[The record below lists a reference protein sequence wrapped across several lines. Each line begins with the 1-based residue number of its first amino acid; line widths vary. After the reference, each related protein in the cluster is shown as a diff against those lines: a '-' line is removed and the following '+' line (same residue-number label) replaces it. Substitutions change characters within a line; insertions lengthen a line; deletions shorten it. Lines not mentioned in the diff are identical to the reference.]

1 MLGEPNRKLL
11 SILTAILEPIARF
24 CVRRT
29 LTVQDFEECAKQAFI
44 LAAREE
50 CEAKGDKVTLS
61 RLSAITGLHRRD
73 VSRIQ
78 VDRETKDSTQ
88 NVPLR
93 VVGLWLTDRHC
104 TTEAGAP
111 RQLSFGNEGSEFSR
125 LVERVSKNIH
135 AGSVLAELERLE
147 IVKRRGEFLKLR
159 RREFELRGD
168 AVQVLQCLARDTNY
182 LFTAVEENLCA
193 TQSPPNLH
201 ATTEY
206 DHIPEMSRAAVQKW
220 ILRQGALFH
229 QRLRRLLAKH
239 DQEFKRAEGAGKTIR
254 VSVGTFSTVSDSGQ
268 K

>member
-1 MLGEPNRKLL
+1 M
-11 SILTAILEPIARF
+11 
-24 CVRRT
+24 
-29 LTVQDFEECAKQAFI
+29 QDFEECAKQAFI

-50 CEAKGDKVTLS
+50 CEHKGDKVTLS

-78 VDRETKDSTQ
+78 VSRETKDSAQ

-104 TTEAGAP
+104 TTKAGAP
-111 RQLSFGNEGSEFSR
+111 RQLSFGNEASEFSQ

-147 IVKRRGEFLKLR
+147 IVQRRGEFLKLKR
-159 RREFELRGD
+159 RGFEPRGD
-168 AVQVLQCLARDTNY
+168 ALQVLQYLAQDTGD
-182 LFTAVEENLCA
+182 LFTAVEGNLA
-193 TQSPPNLH
+193 SPAAPPNLH

-206 DHIPEMSRAAVQKW
+206 DHIPRSKQAKVQKW

-229 QRLRRLLAKH
+229 QRLRKFLAAH
-239 DQEFKRAEGAGKTIR
+239 DQEYRRRERKEETVR
-254 VSVGTFSTVSDSGQ
+254 VAVGTFSTISDSEQ
-268 K
+268 KERK